1 MQETRVAKRM
11 RKLVEN
17 IMKRVVK
24 TVSEVNQNE
33 RMIARGVSAT
43 YGI

>member
-1 MQETRVAKRM
+1 MQEMRVAKRM
-11 RKLVEN
+11 KKLVEN

-33 RMIARGVSAT
+33 RTIARGNFAT
-43 YGI
+43 CDI